1 MSEPAEESAGG
12 FGGGGTP
19 GLPPLLVGSMPSNL
33 VTGSMR
39 GLGTATIGYTC
50 SAAFVIGVPIRATTD
65 GWNFAGIVGAPIG
78 LVFGSVIAGLGGTGI
93 ALVSTQLVLY
103 QIIVGLVRTPGS
115 CVAAMRGQDWDDT
128 MQEFRHC
135 DLPSDAA
142 ILEMS
147 ETEFLAALKAK
158 GSIGEVL
165 AGRNSGSS
173 STSTNDASAG
183 GGKALKKSVQDK
195 EFYNVLG
202 IEPEAS
208 AGEVKKAY
216 YKKAKENHPDR
227 HPDDPEAQKKFQ
239 KIGEAYQVLSDEK
252 MRQQYDSKGK
262 DAVEAST
269 KMGASSMYA
278 MIFGNENFEAIIGEL
293 QIAGHLEA
301 LTNGA
306 AISSELMQFKQR
318 KRELQCA
325 VNLVNKLNSYK
336 GPDSKEHFLE
346 KVQKEAAELTD
357 TALGGALLACIGQ
370 SYMDAAKSEMNTL
383 SSLVIS
389 LQQTGSGFLNA
400 CQTIA
405 TGTSTVLSALDLS
418 YAQTE
423 EKSKPNDEKTKEN
436 VKKCT
441 ARVTENMFSLMW
453 LITKTDIAS
462 TLAAICNKVLHDVSV
477 TAEARLL
484 RCEALLMLGQE
495 YYKKGRSEK
504 EGLEDLLSRM
514 GHMPAGS
521 SPFGGAADPSSAEAP
536 ESSGSSND
544 ETGSNSSSSSSR
556 NSSGNASSQDARDAV
571 YLSLFAAS
579 YSMSVADLKDRIV
592 EHSGPH
598 SLVGCVEKADLK
610 KAFRRICL
618 KKLSVNG
625 LHILAKDHL
634 KLSDLSMLPSYS
646 REQIMIKIMNEVD
659 LKEKD
664 QREKK

>member
-1 MSEPAEESAGG
+1 MAETDAGG
-12 FGGGGTP
+12 FGGGSFGSP

-33 VTGSMR
+33 VTGSVR
-39 GLGTATIGYTC
+39 GVGTATIGYAC
-50 SAAFVIGVPIRATTD
+50 SAAFVLGVPIRATTD
-65 GWNFAGIVGAPIG
+65 GWNFAGVVGAPIG
-78 LVFGSVIAGLGGTGI
+78 LVFGCIIAGLGGTGI

-103 QIIVGLVRTPGS
+103 QIIVGLIRTPGS
-115 CVAAMRGQDWDDT
+115 CVAAIRGQDWDDT
-128 MQEFRHC
+128 LQEFRHC
-135 DLPSDAA
+135 DLPSDSI
-142 ILEMS
+142 ILDMS
-147 ETEFLAALKAK
+147 EGDFMAVLKVK
-158 GSIGEVL
+158 GNIGEVL
-165 AGRNSGSS
+165 GAHQSGGSG
-173 STSTNDASAG
+173 AAG
-183 GGKALKKSVQDK
+183 GANTGSTGRSKKNVQDK

-202 IEPEAS
+202 VEPEAT
-208 AGEVKKAY
+208 AGEIKKAY

-239 KIGEAYQVLSDEK
+239 KIGEAYQVLSDDK
-252 MRQQYDSKGK
+252 LRTQYDSKGK
-262 DAVEAST
+262 DAVDAST

-278 MIFGNENFEAIIGEL
+278 MIFGNENFEGIIGEL

-301 LTNGA
+301 LTNGST
-306 AISSELMQFKQR
+306 ISSELMQFKQR

-336 GPDSKEHFLE
+336 SHDSKAHFLE

-383 SSLVIS
+383 ASLVIS
-389 LQQTGSGFLNA
+389 LQQTGVGFVNA

-418 YAQTE
+418 YAQSE
-423 EKSKPNDEKTKEN
+423 EKSFPMDKKVKEN

-441 ARVTENMFSLMW
+441 SRVTENMFSLMW

-477 TAEARLL
+477 TPEARLV
-484 RCEALLMLGQE
+484 RCEAMLILGQE

-521 SPFGGAADPSSAEAP
+521 SPFGGAADPGAGS
-536 ESSGSSND
+536 ESGTGTANSD
-544 ETGSNSSSSSSR
+544 RFETGSTSSKSS
-556 NSSGNASSQDARDAV
+556 NAGGQDTRDAIFI
-571 YLSLFAAS
+571 SFFAAS
-579 YSMSVADLKDRIV
+579 YTMSVTDLKDKIV

-598 SLVGCVEKADLK
+598 SLVGCIETADLR

-634 KLSDLSMLPSYS
+634 KLADLSVLPTYT
-646 REQIMIKIMNEVD
+646 REQIMLKIMKEVEE
-659 LKEKD
+659 KEKD
-664 QREKK
+664 SRQGK